1 VSQDDETFLSRW
13 SRRKHEA
20 RREEAVEPE
29 AATPA
34 AEPETSTTPAA
45 LTGSPPDSSLPVAA
59 PEAPVELPPEL
70 PPIDSLDGLRSD
82 YQAFLGKTVDE
93 DTRRSALKKLFG
105 DPHFNQ
111 MDGLD
116 VYVDDYTQ
124 FEPLPAAMRL
134 TLRHAREFLLNSERL
149 ALGLDPS
156 PGFEIPPPA
165 AAAPGSADAVPVTAE
180 AAAVAPAELHAV
192 GTPAAT
198 AQGADT
204 ADSLAPDETAE
215 RSPLAGEGLSA
226 SAASGA
232 DCAPAPRLTPT
243 ARDPAAGSA
252 APPSSTA

>member
-45 LTGSPPDSSLPVAA
+45 LTGSAPASSLPVAA

-156 PGFEIPPPA
+156 PGFEAPAPA
-165 AAAPGSADAVPVTAE
+165 AAAAGS
-180 AAAVAPAELHAV
+180 AAAVPASPLAAAV
-192 GTPAAT
+192 PADLDAAGTAAT
-198 AQGADT
+198 AAQGAD
-204 ADSLAPDETAE
+204 AEEALATNQTAE
-215 RSPLAGEGLSA
+215 ASPLAGKGLAAGAA
-226 SAASGA
+226 SADSRAT
-232 DCAPAPRLTPT
+232 APRLTPL
-243 ARDPAAGSA
+243 AHDPAAGSA